1 MRTTGLAFALLACSA
16 VAQPLP
22 SEAAREERIRKYEQ
36 ITADN
41 PRDVE
46 MWHELA
52 GLYRE
57 AEQWDK
63 AIGAETQAIQRHG
76 KYAVAF
82 YGRGKAKLGKE
93 DYAGAVE
100 DFTASIRLL
109 EARGG
114 LDLYLTVEQ
123 PPESYIDSY
132 RSRGVALAHL
142 NRYGDGI
149 ADLSTAL
156 KLRNDDPKLLFERGY
171 LEEKGGRKNDAVP
184 DYSRA
189 GLIYAD
195 GHARQAASECIAHLD
210 ALGAKAES
218 DAIRRKLEPKKQK
231 SDLP

>member
-1 MRTTGLAFALLACSA
+1 MRTTLLGFLLLALSA
-16 VAQPLP
+16 AAQPLP
-22 SEAAREERIRKYEQ
+22 SEAAQQERIRKYEQ

-52 GLYRE
+52 GFYRE

-82 YGRGKAKLGKE
+82 YGRGKAKQGKE
-93 DYAGAVE
+93 DYTGAVE

-123 PPESYIDSY
+123 PPDSYIDSY

-142 NRYGDGI
+142 NRYSDAI
-149 ADLSTAL
+149 ADLSIAL
-156 KLRNDDPKLLFERGY
+156 KLRKDDPKLLYERGY
-171 LEEKGGRKNDAVP
+171 LEEKGGRKSDAIP

-195 GHARQAASECIAHLD
+195 AHARQPASDCIARLD
-210 ALGAKAES
+210 GLGAKAES
-218 DAIRRKLEPKKQK
+218 DAIRRKLEPRKAK